1 MYIETTKSLVDV
13 YFDDHTGALDPE
25 LAELAKTLRPPEAFS
40 GWVHPDGKR
49 RPGTKKSNSSRKRK
63 RQKK

>member
-1 MYIETTKSLVDV
+1 VVFVYIETTKSLVDV

-40 GWVHPDGKR
+40 G
-49 RPGTKKSNSSRKRK
+49 
-63 RQKK
+63 